1 MIKFMAFG
9 DLSYDDIPDS
19 DRRIVELL
27 ERAELTKPD
36 FIISLGDLCHT
47 NERNNAVLKKPEFN
61 NNL

>member
-9 DLSYDDIPDS
+9 DLHYDDIPDS
-19 DRRIVELL
+19 DRRIAELL

-36 FIISLGDLCHT
+36 FIISLGDLCHSD
-47 NERNNAVLKKPEFN
+47 ERNNAVLKKPEFN